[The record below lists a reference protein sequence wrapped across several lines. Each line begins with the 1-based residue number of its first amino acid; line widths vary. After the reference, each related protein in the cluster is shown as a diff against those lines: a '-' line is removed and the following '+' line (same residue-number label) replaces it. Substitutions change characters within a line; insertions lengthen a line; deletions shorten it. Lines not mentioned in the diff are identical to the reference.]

1 MKPLDDKNISDT
13 ILAML
18 SADNGEVVNF
28 DEPFV
33 CEGSLVEVYLG
44 KFESKMRVTLS

>member
-1 MKPLDDKNISDT
+1 
-13 ILAML
+13 ML

-33 CEGSLVEVYLG
+33 CEGSLVEV
-44 KFESKMRVTLS
+44 